1 LKNSYYIFRHGET
14 FSTRDGTPYGERQ
27 FEAEI
32 LPQGVPA
39 IKRLAEKLKDRHF
52 DYYYTSELLRCLQT
66 SQIVASV
73 LGVEFEKN
81 KLLNEMLEPGF
92 VEFRNRVKTLVAK
105 MEEEEYK
112 AYLLCTHGAVIS
124 ALKHLLV
131 FGKYEEENLLDYPI
145 PGTLMVINRSGSEI
159 LDFNS

>member
-1 LKNSYYIFRHGET
+1 MKSSYYIFRHGET
-14 FSTRDGTPYGERQ
+14 FSTRDGIPYGDRQ

-39 IKRLAEKLKDRHF
+39 IKRLAEHLKATHF

-66 SQIVASV
+66 SQVVASA

-81 KLLNEMLEPGF
+81 KLLNEMLEPTF
-92 VEFRNRVKTLVAK
+92 EEFRERVQNFINETEGREHKT
-105 MEEEEYK
+105 
-112 AYLLCTHGAVIS
+112 YLLCTHGAVIS

-131 FGKYEEENLLDYPI
+131 FGKYEKENLLDYPI
-145 PGTLMVINRSGSEI
+145 PGTLMVINSSGSEI
-159 LDFNS
+159 VDFNS